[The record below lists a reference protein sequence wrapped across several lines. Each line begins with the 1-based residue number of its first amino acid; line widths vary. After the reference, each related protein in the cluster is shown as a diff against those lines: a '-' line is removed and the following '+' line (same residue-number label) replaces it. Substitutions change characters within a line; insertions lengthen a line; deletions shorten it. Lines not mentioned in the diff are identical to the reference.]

1 MPKALILIALLS
13 AALGVVYEISSDSA
27 FDREYQNLSALPF
40 ASAAANPVV
49 EWNRILLGI
58 VRTPGAQAPTVHP
71 TRSFAMM
78 HAAIY
83 DAVNAIDRQYQP
95 YLVHLE
101 NVSPG
106 ASQEA
111 AANAAAHDVLVA
123 LYPKIRPTLDSE
135 FQRLQAQIPYGADK
149 NAGLALGETV
159 AVRILA
165 LRENDGS
172 SAQPVPYRFRN
183 IPGDY
188 QSPPPSPAGQQPQ
201 FTHWSRV
208 TPFALTRADQFR
220 PGPPPSLTSTAYTQA
235 AQ

>member
-1 MPKALILIALLS
+1 MRKTLILIALLS
-13 AALGVVYEISSDSA
+13 AGLAVLFEISDGSL
-27 FDREYQNLSALPF
+27 FDGKYQNPSASSP
-40 ASAAANPVV
+40 APMETNEANPVV

-101 NVSPG
+101 DASPS

-123 LYPKIRPTLDSE
+123 LYPKTQAALDTE
-135 FQRLQAQIPYGADK
+135 FQRLQAQTPY
-149 NAGLALGETV
+149 
-159 AVRILA
+159 
-165 LRENDGS
+165 
-172 SAQPVPYRFRN
+172 
-183 IPGDY
+183 
-188 QSPPPSPAGQQPQ
+188 
-201 FTHWSRV
+201 
-208 TPFALTRADQFR
+208 
-220 PGPPPSLTSTAYTQA
+220 
-235 AQ
+235 